1 MRELTKAERDWVSAT
16 LKKIEDK
23 MVPVTER
30 NRGIIPYTTVNGRFD
45 NKAETEVTWW
55 TNGFWGGEMWQ
66 LYKLTGKELFREE
79 AINVEELL
87 DENLMVSEKLDHD
100 NGFKWLPTSV
110 IRYRQDKNEKSL
122 NRAMLAAGNMA
133 GRFNMAGG
141 FIRAWNNWDNVDRRG
156 YAIIDCMMNLPLL
169 YRASEETTDPRFKM
183 IAVSHAD
190 TAMKTF
196 VREDGSVNHIVVFDP
211 FTGEMKES
219 LGGQGYG
226 VGSSWTRGQS
236 WGIYGFALSYYYT
249 GDKKYL
255 DTARKIAD
263 YVLSDMPESYL
274 VPIDYR
280 QPKDVDLEDS
290 TAAAITAS
298 GLIELAAL
306 LGSTAAGLG
315 NKLTDENHGHDST
328 ANEVLWASGRCAA
341 GKGVSSD
348 EGDKYLDAAIKLLKT
363 LDEKRCSW
371 GADTDN
377 ILNNCAVDYHGDGH
391 NMSII
396 YGDYYFIEAL
406 MKLSGDALR
415 IF

>member
-1 MRELTKAERDWVSAT
+1 MRALKDDERAWVLKT

-30 NRGIIPYTTVNGRFD
+30 NLGKIPYTTVDGKFD
-45 NKAETEVTWW
+45 DKSVSDPCWW

-66 LYKLTGKELFREE
+66 LFALTGNEMFRQE
-79 AINVEELL
+79 AIGVEQKL
-87 DENLMVSEKLDHD
+87 DKNLMTSEGLDHD

-110 IRYRQDKNEKSL
+110 IRYKLEKNGESL
-122 NRAMLAAGNMA
+122 NRAMLAANNMA
-133 GRFNMAGG
+133 GRFNLAGN

-169 YRASEETTDPRFKM
+169 YWASEETTDPRFKM
-183 IAVSHAD
+183 MAVAHAD
-190 TAMKTF
+190 TAMKEF

-211 FTGEMKES
+211 FTGVMTET
-219 LGGQGYG
+219 LGGQGYAK
-226 VGSSWTRGQS
+226 GSSWTRGQS
-236 WGIYGFALSYYYT
+236 WGIYGFALSARYT
-249 GDKKYL
+249 GEKKYL
-255 DTARKIAD
+255 ETSKKIAD
-263 YVLSDMPESYL
+263 YVLSEMPESFL

-298 GLIELAAL
+298 GLIELAQQL
-306 LGSTAAGLG
+306 EDG
-315 NKLTDENHGHDST
+315 
-328 ANEVLWASGRCAA
+328 
-341 GKGVSSD
+341 
-348 EGDKYLDAAIKLLKT
+348 GDKYLEAAVKLLKT

-371 GADTDN
+371 GLDTDN
-377 ILNNCAVDYHGDGH
+377 LLNNCAVDYHGDGH

-406 MKLSGDALR
+406 MKLDEKALKT
-415 IF
+415 F

>member
-1 MRELTKAERDWVSAT
+1 MRALKDDERAWVLKT

-30 NRGIIPYTTVNGRFD
+30 NLGKIPYTTVDGKFD
-45 NKAETEVTWW
+45 DKSVSDPSWW

-66 LYKLTGKELFREE
+66 LFALTGNEMFRQE
-79 AINVEELL
+79 AIGVEQKL
-87 DENLMVSEKLDHD
+87 DKNLMTSEGLDHD

-110 IRYRQDKNEKSL
+110 IRYKLEKNGESL
-122 NRAMLAAGNMA
+122 NRAMLAANNMA
-133 GRFNMAGG
+133 GRFNLAGN

-169 YRASEETTDPRFKM
+169 YWASEETTDPRFKM
-183 IAVSHAD
+183 MAVAHAD
-190 TAMKTF
+190 TAMKEF

-211 FTGEMKES
+211 FTGVMTET
-219 LGGQGYG
+219 LGGQGYAK
-226 VGSSWTRGQS
+226 GSSWTRGQS
-236 WGIYGFALSYYYT
+236 WGIYGFALSARYT
-249 GDKKYL
+249 GEKKYL
-255 DTARKIAD
+255 ETSKKIAD
-263 YVLSDMPESYL
+263 YVLSEMPESFL

-298 GLIELAAL
+298 GLIELAQQMED
-306 LGSTAAGLG
+306 G
-315 NKLTDENHGHDST
+315 
-328 ANEVLWASGRCAA
+328 
-341 GKGVSSD
+341 
-348 EGDKYLDAAIKLLKT
+348 GDKYLDAAVKLLKT

-371 GADTDN
+371 GLDTDN
-377 ILNNCAVDYHGDGH
+377 LLNNCAVDYHGDGH

-406 MKLSGDALR
+406 MKLDDKALR

>member
-1 MRELTKAERDWVSAT
+1 MRNLTGEEQKWVGSV

-30 NRGIIPYTTVNGRFD
+30 NLNKIPYTTKDGRFD
-45 NKAETEVTWW
+45 DKAVSEITWW

-66 LYKLTGKELFREE
+66 LFKLTGNEMFRQQ
-79 AINVEELL
+79 AIQVEDKL
-87 DENLMVSEKLDHD
+87 DANLMITEGLDHD

-110 IRYRQDKNEKSL
+110 IRYKLEKESKSL

-133 GRFNMAGG
+133 GRFNMAGN

-169 YRASEETTDPRFKM
+169 YWASEETTDPRFKM
-183 IAVSHAD
+183 IAVAHAD
-190 TAMKTF
+190 TAMRDF
-196 VREDGSVNHIVVFDP
+196 VREDGSVNHIVVYDP
-211 FTGEMKES
+211 ESGKMKES

-226 VGSSWTRGQS
+226 QGSSWTRGQS
-236 WGIYGFALSYYYT
+236 WGIYGFALSYRYT
-249 GDKKYL
+249 GDQKYL
-255 DTARKIAD
+255 ETSKKIAD
-263 YVLSDMPESYL
+263 YVISELDDSYL

-298 GLIELAAL
+298 GLIELAIL
-306 LGSTAAGLG
+306 L
-315 NKLTDENHGHDST
+315 DEG
-328 ANEVLWASGRCAA
+328 
-341 GKGVSSD
+341 
-348 EGDKYLDAAIKLLKT
+348 GDKYLDAAIRLLKT
-363 LDEKRCSW
+363 LDEKRITWDLS
-371 GADTDN
+371 TDN
-377 ILNNCAVDYHGDGH
+377 LLNNCAVDYHGDGH

-396 YGDYYFIEAL
+396 YGDYYFIEAM
-406 MKLSGDALR
+406 MKLAGNALC

>member
-1 MRELTKAERDWVSAT
+1 MRKLTQNEQTWVDAT
-16 LKKIEDK
+16 LEKVAGK

-30 NRGIIPYTTVNGRFD
+30 NRDRIPYTTIDGRFD
-45 NKAETEVTWW
+45 DKSGDEITWW

-66 LYKLTGKELFREE
+66 LYKLTDNEMFREE
-79 AINVEELL
+79 AIKVEEKL
-87 DENLMVSEKLDHD
+87 DRVLMISEGLDHD

-110 IRYRQDKNEKSL
+110 IHYRLEKNSDSL

-133 GRFNMAGG
+133 GRFNLAGN
-141 FIRAWNNWDNVDRRG
+141 FIRAWNNWDDVDRRG
-156 YAIIDCMMNLPLL
+156 FAIIDCMMNLPLL
-169 YRASEETTDPRFKM
+169 YWATLETTDPRFKM
-183 IAVSHAD
+183 MAVSHAD

-236 WGIYGFALSYYYT
+236 WGIYGFALSYRYT

-255 DTARKIAD
+255 ETSKKIAD
-263 YVLSDMPESYL
+263 YVLSAMPESYL

-280 QPKDVDLEDS
+280 QPADVDLEDS

-298 GLIELAAL
+298 GLIELA
-306 LGSTAAGLG
+306 
-315 NKLTDENHGHDST
+315 GHLDGEE
-328 ANEVLWASGRCAA
+328 A
-341 GKGVSSD
+341 
-348 EGDKYLDAAIKLLKT
+348 DKYLDAAIKLLKT
-363 LDEKRCSW
+363 LDEKRITWSL
-371 GADTDN
+371 DTDN
-377 ILNNCAVDYHGDGH
+377 LLNNCAVDYHGTGH

-396 YGDYYFIEAL
+396 YGDYYFIEAV
-406 MKLSGDALR
+406 MKLAGKALK

>member
-1 MRELTKAERDWVSAT
+1 MRALKDDERAWVLKT

-30 NRGIIPYTTVNGRFD
+30 NLGKIPYTTVDGKFD
-45 NKAETEVTWW
+45 DKSVSDPCWW

-66 LYKLTGKELFREE
+66 LFALTGNEMFRQE
-79 AINVEELL
+79 AIGVEQKL
-87 DENLMVSEKLDHD
+87 DKNLMTSEGLDHD

-110 IRYRQDKNEKSL
+110 IRYKLEKNGESL
-122 NRAMLAAGNMA
+122 NRAMLAANNMA
-133 GRFNMAGG
+133 GRFNLAGN

-169 YRASEETTDPRFKM
+169 YWASEETTDPRFKM
-183 IAVSHAD
+183 MAVAHAD
-190 TAMKTF
+190 TAMKEF

-211 FTGEMKES
+211 FTGVMTET
-219 LGGQGYG
+219 LGGQGYAK
-226 VGSSWTRGQS
+226 GSSWTRGQS
-236 WGIYGFALSYYYT
+236 WGIYGFALSARYT
-249 GDKKYL
+249 GEKKYL
-255 DTARKIAD
+255 ETSKKIAD
-263 YVLSDMPESYL
+263 YVLSEMPESFL

-298 GLIELAAL
+298 GLIELAQQMED
-306 LGSTAAGLG
+306 G
-315 NKLTDENHGHDST
+315 
-328 ANEVLWASGRCAA
+328 
-341 GKGVSSD
+341 
-348 EGDKYLDAAIKLLKT
+348 GDKYLDAAVKLLKT

-371 GADTDN
+371 GLDTDN
-377 ILNNCAVDYHGDGH
+377 LLNNCAVDYHGDGH

-406 MKLSGDALR
+406 MKLDDKALR

>member
-1 MRELTKAERDWVSAT
+1 MRALKDDEREWVLKT

-30 NRGIIPYTTVNGRFD
+30 NLGKIPYTTVDGKFD
-45 NKAETEVTWW
+45 DKSVSDPCWW

-66 LYKLTGKELFREE
+66 LFALTGNEMFRQE
-79 AINVEELL
+79 AIGVEQKL
-87 DENLMVSEKLDHD
+87 DKNLMTSEGLDHD

-110 IRYRQDKNEKSL
+110 IRYKLEKNGESL
-122 NRAMLAAGNMA
+122 NRAMLAANNMA
-133 GRFNMAGG
+133 GRFNLAGN

-169 YRASEETTDPRFKM
+169 YWASEETTDPRFKM
-183 IAVSHAD
+183 MAVAHAD
-190 TAMKTF
+190 TAMKEF

-211 FTGEMKES
+211 FTGVMTET
-219 LGGQGYG
+219 LGGQGYAK
-226 VGSSWTRGQS
+226 GSSWTRGQS
-236 WGIYGFALSYYYT
+236 WGIYGFALSARYT
-249 GDKKYL
+249 GEKKYL
-255 DTARKIAD
+255 ETSKKIAD
-263 YVLSDMPESYL
+263 YVLSEMPESFL

-298 GLIELAAL
+298 GLIELAQQL
-306 LGSTAAGLG
+306 EDG
-315 NKLTDENHGHDST
+315 
-328 ANEVLWASGRCAA
+328 
-341 GKGVSSD
+341 
-348 EGDKYLDAAIKLLKT
+348 GDKYLDAAVKLLKT

-371 GADTDN
+371 GLDTDN
-377 ILNNCAVDYHGDGH
+377 LLNNCAVDYHGDGH

-406 MKLSGDALR
+406 MKLDDKALR

>member
-1 MRELTKAERDWVSAT
+1 MRNLTGEEQQWVRDV

-30 NRGIIPYTTVNGRFD
+30 NLNKIPYTTKDGKFD
-45 NKAETEVTWW
+45 DKSATEITWW

-66 LYKLTGKELFREE
+66 LFKLTGNDMFRQQ
-79 AINVEELL
+79 AIQVEDKL
-87 DENLMVSEKLDHD
+87 DANLMITEGLDHD

-110 IRYRQDKNEKSL
+110 IRYKLEKEPKSL

-133 GRFNMAGG
+133 GRFNMAGN

-169 YRASEETTDPRFKM
+169 YWASEETTDPRFKM
-183 IAVSHAD
+183 MAVAHAD
-190 TAMKTF
+190 TAMRDF
-196 VREDGSVNHIVVFDP
+196 VREDGSVNHIVVYDP
-211 FTGEMKES
+211 ETGRMKES

-236 WGIYGFALSYYYT
+236 WGIYGFALSYRYT
-249 GDKKYL
+249 GDTKYL
-255 DTARKIAD
+255 ETSQKIAD
-263 YVLSDMPESYL
+263 YVISELDDSYL

-298 GLIELAAL
+298 GLIELSFL
-306 LGSTAAGLG
+306 L
-315 NKLTDENHGHDST
+315 DEG
-328 ANEVLWASGRCAA
+328 
-341 GKGVSSD
+341 
-348 EGDKYLDAAIKLLKT
+348 GDKYLNAAIKLLKT
-363 LDEKRCSW
+363 LDEKRITWDLS
-371 GADTDN
+371 TDN
-377 ILNNCAVDYHGDGH
+377 LLNNCAVDYHGDGH

-396 YGDYYFIEAL
+396 YGDYYFIEAV
-406 MKLSGDALR
+406 MKLAGNALC